1 MGQKITIDQG
11 NTAAKVA
18 VWDGDTIV
26 AETSYRH
33 LTPDDISA
41 LAERFAPIDAAIY
54 STVIK
59 RDDDVVNALHACS
72 PKVIEL
78 THMTPMPIELGYAT
92 PASLGRDRIAAAV
105 GAYDYATAKNCWTM
119 VVDMGTAIT
128 YDVITPAGRFIG
140 GNIAPGIFMRLE
152 ALHSFTAA
160 LPAIETDGDCPEWGY
175 DTPTAMRAG
184 AIRGVVAEL
193 EHYRRTLPASA
204 QVVLTG
210 GSADLVADKLS
221 FPIIIDHDLVSKGLI
236 SIIKYN
242 ESN

>member
-11 NTAAKVA
+11 NTAAKIA
-18 VWDGDTIV
+18 VWTGDKIV
-26 AETSYRH
+26 AEASYRH
-33 LTPDDISA
+33 LTPGDITA
-41 LAERFAPIDAAIY
+41 LAEKFAPIDAAIY
-54 STVIK
+54 STVIL
-59 RDDDVVNALHACS
+59 RDDAVVNALHSCS

-78 THMTPMPIELGYAT
+78 THLTPMPIELGYAT

-105 GAYDYATAKNCWTM
+105 GAYTLVRNRWTL

-128 YDVITPAGRFIG
+128 YDVITPEGRFLG

-160 LPAIETDGDCPEWGY
+160 LPAIETDGDCPSWGY

-193 EHYRRTLPASA
+193 EYYRRRLPANA

-210 GSADLVADKLS
+210 GSADLVAPLLS
-221 FPIIIDHDLVSKGLI
+221 FPLIINPNLVTQGLI
-236 SIIKYN
+236 SIINYN
-242 ESN
+242 EGK

>member
-18 VWDGDTIV
+18 VWAADKIV
-26 AETSYRH
+26 AEATYRH
-33 LTPDDISA
+33 LTPDDIAS
-41 LAERFAPIDAAIY
+41 LADKFAPIDAAIY
-54 STVIK
+54 STVIR
-59 RDDDVVNALHACS
+59 RDGDVVNALHACCN
-72 PKVIEL
+72 KVIEL
-78 THMTPMPIELGYAT
+78 THLTPMPIELGYAT

-105 GAYDYATAKNCWTM
+105 GAYEYASVRNSWTM

-128 YDVITPAGRFIG
+128 YDIITPEGRFIG

-160 LPAIETDGDCPEWGY
+160 LPAIETDGDCPAWGY

-193 EHYRRTLPASA
+193 EYYRRKLPPSA

-210 GSADLVADKLS
+210 GSADLVEKLLS
-221 FPIIIDHDLVSKGLI
+221 FPIIIDHNLVTKGLI
-236 SIIKYN
+236 SIINYN
-242 ESN
+242 EGK